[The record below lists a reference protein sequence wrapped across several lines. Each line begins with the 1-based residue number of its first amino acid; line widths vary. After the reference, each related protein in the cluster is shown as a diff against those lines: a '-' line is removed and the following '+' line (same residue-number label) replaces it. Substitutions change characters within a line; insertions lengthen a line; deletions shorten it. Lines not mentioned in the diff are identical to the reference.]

1 MMCLEC
7 LLVKLIK
14 MVTINTSTT
23 RDAAALWIS
32 QQQMCHLGF
41 LYNYLLLSYY

>member
-23 RDAAALWIS
+23 RTAATLWTT

-41 LYNYLLLSYY
+41 LYNCLLLSYY